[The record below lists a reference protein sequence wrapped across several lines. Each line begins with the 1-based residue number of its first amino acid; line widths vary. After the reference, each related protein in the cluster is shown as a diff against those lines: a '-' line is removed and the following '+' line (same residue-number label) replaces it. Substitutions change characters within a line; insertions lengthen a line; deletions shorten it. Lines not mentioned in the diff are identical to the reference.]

1 MKSAV
6 ALKNLFKVFV
16 SPVDPEETRVAVDG
30 VTLEVSEGEF
40 LAMVGPTGCGKS
52 TILRMIA
59 GLERPTGGEIF
70 VDGRRINDT
79 PPKARNIGFLSQG
92 YALFRRMTV
101 LENICF
107 GLKTRKVPG
116 KERKWRA
123 EEMISLMDLEGLE
136 AHRPDQLSGGQKQR
150 VALARAL
157 APWPR
162 VLLMD
167 EPFGALDV
175 EVRQRLK
182 VDTKR
187 WQRELKIPT
196 ILVTHDQR
204 EAMELGDRVAIMND
218 GRFEQVDTSQVIH
231 SRPAN
236 QFVARFMGR
245 AIGLS
250 AGLDR
255 GLSELVETKVFDILL
270 GPEDFSLVAR
280 DNRQGPQGGN
290 ISGTVV
296 SQSFLGFVVRV
307 ELELGNGRPVTL
319 ALPKNRLPVNGFS
332 LGSPVSLALGSLP
345 VLPSQAGAAS
355 GSNESHQETRLVIE
369 A

>member
-6 ALKNLFKVFV
+6 ALKNLFKVFAN
-16 SPVDPEETRVAVDG
+16 PVDPQETHVAVDG
-30 VTLEVSEGEF
+30 VTLEVNEGEF
-40 LAMVGPTGCGKS
+40 LAMVGPSGCGKS
-52 TILRMIA
+52 TILRMIV

-70 VDGRRINDT
+70 LDGRRVNDT
-79 PPKARNIGFLSQG
+79 PPQARNIGFLSQG

-101 LENICF
+101 IENIRF
-107 GLKTRKVPG
+107 GLKIRKVP
-116 KERKWRA
+116 KTARKQRV

-136 AHRPDQLSGGQKQR
+136 ARMPEQLSGGQQQR

-167 EPFGALDV
+167 EPFGALDA
-175 EVRQRLK
+175 EVRQRLR

-187 WQRELKIPT
+187 WQQELKIPT
-196 ILVTHDQR
+196 IMVTHNR
-204 EAMELGDRVAIMND
+204 LEALELGDRVAIMND

-231 SRPAN
+231 SRPAS
-236 QFVARFMGR
+236 QFVARFMGKVCEVP
-245 AIGLS
+245 AALAENPS
-250 AGLDR
+250 ALMQNH
-255 GLSELVETKVFDILL
+255 EFEILL
-270 GPEDFSLVAR
+270 GLEDFSLLSR
-280 DNRQGPQGGN
+280 DNDQQPVRGSIP
-290 ISGTVV
+290 GTVV

-319 ALPKNRLPVNGFS
+319 ALPRHQAPPNGFS
-332 LGSPVSLALGSLP
+332 LGSPVALSLGSPP
-345 VLPSQAGAAS
+345 VLPSPSDEAS
-355 GSNESHQETRLVIE
+355 GPDGSQHELGAVIE